1 MCLSQRNLFHSRMKE
16 NQWAFDGNFKA
27 FLPWRFQLRGVKGE
41 FYAQPLPPLSWHR
54 IMNLAFSIA
63 KKFKPQKR
71 GMHFIH
77 HPCRK
82 EIFHLIFGG
91 KSPLRHLVV
100 EGWSNCITIPTSN
113 QHWTFTLCLTAIVCT
128 VLGTQN
134 TLLVKIKPYNTRLY
148 TSLYNTVLSLQGD
161 Q

>member
-1 MCLSQRNLFHSRMKE
+1 MLIMTKATLLAQMSSFFASKNLGKTWPKLWSSKWEARLRRRNLFHSRMKE

-113 QHWTFTLCLTAIVCT
+113 QHWTFTLCV
-128 VLGTQN
+128 
-134 TLLVKIKPYNTRLY
+134 PH
-148 TSLYNTVLSLQGD
+148 
-161 Q
+161 